1 MSIAFRSA
9 SLEER
14 PALAGLNAYIV
25 CFNLRVPEE
34 RSSRLKEPL
43 LKAFNGPLD
52 YYLYFPT
59 MDILHTFIAGKP
71 PRLWVNPYL
80 GFSS

>member
-1 MSIAFRSA
+1 LRSVLPGQDLRSKLSA
-9 SLEER
+9 SFLEFR
-14 PALAGLNAYIV
+14 K
-25 CFNLRVPEE
+25 E

-43 LKAFNGPLD
+43 LKALNGPLD
-52 YYLYFPT
+52 YCLTFPIIE
-59 MDILHTFIAGKP
+59 ILHTFMAGKP

>member
-1 MSIAFRSA
+1 MTA

-14 PALAGLNAYIV
+14 PARAGLEVYIV
-25 CFNLRVPEE
+25 CLDPRVPEE
-34 RSSRLKEPL
+34 RSSRLKESL
-43 LKAFNGPLD
+43 LKALIGPLD
-52 YYLYFPT
+52 YCLNFPI
-59 MDILHTFIAGKP
+59 MEILHTFMAGKP